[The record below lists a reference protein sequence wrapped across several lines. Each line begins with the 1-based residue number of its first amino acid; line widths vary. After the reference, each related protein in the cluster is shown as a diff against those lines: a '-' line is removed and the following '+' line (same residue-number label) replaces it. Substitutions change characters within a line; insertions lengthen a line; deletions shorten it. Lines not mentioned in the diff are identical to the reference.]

1 MKSPA
6 SFHFPT
12 PSWSADLRTSQAI
25 ERQAKFTG
33 ITPNAYLRQGLAAV
47 IAGNEEAT
55 VVTKDG
61 QLALR
66 RARSPSESK

>member
-1 MKSPA
+1 V
-6 SFHFPT
+6 
-12 PSWSADLRTSQAI
+12 I
-25 ERQAKFTG
+25 EKMGRV
-33 ITPNAYLRQGLAAV
+33 LAV

-66 RARSPSESK
+66 RARSLGV